1 MRQKG
6 KMYSE
11 EKMTQDRSVS
21 KNYGF
26 RSDYAPPKNEHLNA
40 FENDLYDMVRN
51 IEFTQIKSA
60 FLSRL
65 KNEVNSIKKSSNII
79 ISADKTSNMYEMGKE
94 SYQKLL
100 KENVTKVY
108 KKVDDTTVNKIN
120 KKRRVLVVLSL
131 DKKKVECY
139 ANRPAFIYIKKRPQ
153 RKHRCDCEAH

>member
-1 MRQKG
+1 MKSLDFSVKNIPIPSKSAYKKRLMEKVESLVRRMRQKA

-11 EKMTQDRSVS
+11 EKMTQDRPVS

-94 SYQKLL
+94 SYEKLL

-108 KKVDDTTVNKIN
+108 KK
-120 KKRRVLVVLSL
+120 
-131 DKKKVECY
+131 
-139 ANRPAFIYIKKRPQ
+139 
-153 RKHRCDCEAH
+153 